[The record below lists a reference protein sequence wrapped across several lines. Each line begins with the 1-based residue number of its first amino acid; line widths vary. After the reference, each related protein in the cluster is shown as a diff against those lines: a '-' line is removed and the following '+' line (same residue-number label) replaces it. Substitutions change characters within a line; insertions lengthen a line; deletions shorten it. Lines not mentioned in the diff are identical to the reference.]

1 MKLSIILF
9 IFLSLLSFSY
19 EDKPPCNVRL
29 NICQKNCHH
38 LTFVEYRPKCLA
50 RCYEAYQQCLKNRK

>member
-19 EDKPPCNVRL
+19 EERPPCYVRY
-29 NICQKNCHH
+29 NICKKTCYQ
-38 LTFVEYRPKCLA
+38 LTHTEHRPKCLN
-50 RCYEAYQQCLKNRK
+50 RCEEAYIQCLKNPK

>member
-38 LTFVEYRPKCLA
+38 LTFVEYRPKCLD
-50 RCYEAYQQCLKNRK
+50 RCNEAYQQCLKNRK